1 MYQKCTKKCTK
12 KRSKMGTE
20 RAQRGVHIWKE
31 CSPKKEGVLLGG
43 NNLPYKEG
51 VLKHYLE
58 MQLHYTGADY

>member
-1 MYQKCTKKCTK
+1 M
-12 KRSKMGTE
+12 
-20 RAQRGVHIWKE
+20 
-31 CSPKKEGVLLGG
+31 EGVLAQKGRSALGG